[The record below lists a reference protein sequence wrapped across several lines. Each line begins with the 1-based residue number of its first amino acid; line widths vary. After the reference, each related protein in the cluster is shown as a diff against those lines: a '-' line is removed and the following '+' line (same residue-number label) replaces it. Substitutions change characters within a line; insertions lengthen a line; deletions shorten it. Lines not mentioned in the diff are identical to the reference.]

1 MEKLDWRFI
10 AKKNLTV
17 NLNAI
22 AMETIRLIVQGCPT
36 MDESEKVAEIDGI
49 ISLVDAVAES
59 MEGDEDA

>member
-1 MEKLDWRFI
+1 MKKLDWRFVD
-10 AKKNLTV
+10 KKQLTE

-22 AMETIRLIVQGCPT
+22 AMDLVRLIVQECRS
-36 MDESEKVAEIDGI
+36 MDESDKVAEIDGV

>member
-1 MEKLDWRFI
+1 MKKLDWRFVDQ
-10 AKKNLTV
+10 KQLTE

-22 AMETIRLIVQGCPT
+22 AMDLVRLIGQECRS
-36 MDESEKVAEIDGI
+36 MDESDKVAEIDGV

>member
-1 MEKLDWRFI
+1 MKKLDWRFVDQ
-10 AKKNLTV
+10 KQLTE

-22 AMETIRLIVQGCPT
+22 AMDLVRLIVQGCPS
-36 MDESEKVAEIDGI
+36 MDESDKVAEIDGV